1 MSDQL
6 HLLTH
11 GIPAVIA
18 GIMLVLTLVGAIG
31 SIWGI
36 KRGLDGGERILR
48 ITATIL
54 SLVGIAIAGYVVVTV
69 ELMNQIPQCVG
80 GGGGCAAVEH
90 SSYSRIAGVHVSVF
104 GLIGYGLLLVTSL
117 MRGDRIRICAFFL
130 ALFGFGFTLYLTYL
144 ELWEILAICQWC
156 VSSAIT
162 MTMLFVVNTSRLI
175 VFFGTDDPEDEPEA
189 GNEYGNADDTGAPAV

>member
-1 MSDQL
+1 VNDQL

-11 GIPAVIA
+11 GIPGIIA
-18 GIMLVLTLVGAIG
+18 GIMLVLTLVGATG
-31 SIWGI
+31 SVWGI

-48 ITATIL
+48 ITAGIL
-54 SLVGIAIAGYVVVTV
+54 SLVGIGIAGYVVLTV
-69 ELMNQIPQCVG
+69 EIMNQIPQCVG

-90 SSYSRIAGVHVSVF
+90 SSYSRIAGIHVSIF
-104 GLIGYGLLLVTSL
+104 GLIGYALLLMASFWQ
-117 MRGDRIRICAFFL
+117 GDRARVAAFFL
-130 ALFGFGFTLYLTYL
+130 ALFGFGFSLYLTYL

-175 VFFGTDDPEDEPEA
+175 VFFGTDDENGRLEPL
-189 GNEYGNADDTGAPAV
+189 DDSGAPAL